1 MWNLSNICEHFPHTA
16 MKIFVNVVVLFLL
29 FQAIHVNVH
38 MYAYI
43 LTKLFWWYFKI
54 MVPHYGLQKYTY
66 IFWSFNVLLQFYLV
80 NRSLKFLVVIDYWQ
94 YNPNVC
100 DQYHMYPFSSL
111 SLSSS
116 HFQWPLQCVE
126 LMKRSAGLWSRE
138 MGPTTVTWPDWGTGS
153 QEIPRMVM
161 IFWWGHNVTKVTINR
176 MLPNWPSRHTL
187 GVFLMPL
194 SLSRMSQ
201 RFLDP
206 GSPNMHQNRQKRQ
219 RDWLLWRGWPIYEGT
234 GILYFWA
241 WEDVRLSCWVGRV
254 ENIKNEN

>member
-1 MWNLSNICEHFPHTA
+1 MVLKEQCHVKLVQHLWTLSAYCNENICKCRRF
-16 MKIFVNVVVLFLL
+16 IFVISSNTC
-29 FQAIHVNVH
+29 QCTC

-80 NRSLKFLVVIDYWQ
+80 NRSLKFLVVIDHWQ
-94 YNPNVC
+94 HNPKVC

-111 SLSSS
+111 SSSSS

-161 IFWWGHNVTKVTINR
+161 IRIFGGAI
-176 MLPNWPSRHTL
+176 M
-187 GVFLMPL
+187 
-194 SLSRMSQ
+194 SL
-201 RFLDP
+201 
-206 GSPNMHQNRQKRQ
+206 K
-219 RDWLLWRGWPIYEGT
+219 
-234 GILYFWA
+234 
-241 WEDVRLSCWVGRV
+241 
-254 ENIKNEN
+254 